1 MVALVRAATQG
12 RPYGLRIGERKVTE
26 QDIEQIRTII
36 AAKAE
41 RFRSRMGD
49 VSFAGVEG
57 GTVKISPT
65 GYCWR

>member
-1 MVALVRAATQG
+1 MVAVVRATAQAA
-12 RPYGLRIGERKVTE
+12 LRRKRSGAGKMQD
-26 QDIEQIRTII
+26 QDIEKIRAII
-36 AAKAE
+36 EKKAE

-49 VSFAGVEG
+49 VALAGIEG